1 MIIGFI
7 IVTLLLSSFFSGSE
21 IAFVAANRLR
31 VEVHARRGGFV
42 GRTVKRFIDH
52 PTTLLT
58 TTLVGNNVALVV
70 YATLFAIFLVPPLEA
85 FFAAS
90 FGLQASSLEITV
102 LVTQTI
108 AASTIVLFLGEII
121 PKSILREV
129 ANSAVFALAVPLR
142 ITYFLLLPLIKISQW
157 SALLLMKVFRANEE
171 SYGEFMRRD
180 FEIMIEEGKL
190 SGDLDLDKE
199 EATLLSNVFA
209 MASIKVKESMV
220 PRTDI
225 VAVEVGTSTKDLL
238 DTFVASGHSKLPVYE
253 ENIDNIVGVAFAYDL
268 FDEPASLQDMMRPAT
283 FIPESKLSKHLL
295 QEFLQSKTS
304 IAIVID
310 EYGGTAG
317 LATTED
323 LLEELFGDIQ
333 DEFDDEDLMLQT
345 LDEDTVLAS
354 GRIEVDELAEE
365 TGFLLP
371 EGDYETVAGY
381 LLDRLGTI
389 PKTRDEFE
397 LDGFRIV
404 VLQAS
409 ANRVDLV
416 RLHRLAEQDSVR
428 SPKT

>member
-1 MIIGFI
+1 LIIGLI
-7 IVTLLLSSFFSGSE
+7 ILTLLLSSFFSGSE

-42 GRTVKRFIDH
+42 GKTVRRFIDN
-52 PTTLLT
+52 PATLLT
-58 TTLVGNNVALVV
+58 TTLVGNNICLVV
-70 YATLFAIFLVPPLEA
+70 YATLFAIFFVPPLEA
-85 FFAAS
+85 FISGS
-90 FGLQASSLEITV
+90 FGLQTSSLEIAV
-102 LVTQTI
+102 LITQTI
-108 AASTIVLFLGEII
+108 IASTIVLFVGEII
-121 PKSILREV
+121 PKSVLREV
-129 ANSAVFALAVPLR
+129 ANSAVFVLAVPLR
-142 ITYFLLLPLIKISQW
+142 ITYFLLLPLIKVSQW
-157 SALLLMKVFRANEE
+157 SALVLMKIFRASEE

-190 SGDLDLDKE
+190 SGDLDLAEDE
-199 EATLLSNVFA
+199 TTLLSNVFA
-209 MASIKVKESMV
+209 MASIKVRESMV

-225 VAVEVGTSTKDLL
+225 VAVEVGTSTEDLL
-238 DTFVASGHSKLPVYE
+238 NAFVASGHSKLPVYK

-268 FDEPASLQDMMRPAT
+268 FDEPSSLKEMMRPAT
-283 FIPESKLSKHLL
+283 FVPESKLSKHLL

-333 DEFDDEDLMLQT
+333 DEFDDEDLMLRV
-345 LDEDTVLAS
+345 LDENTVLAS

-365 TGFLLP
+365 TNIVLP
-371 EGDYETVAGY
+371 DGDYETVAGY

-416 RLHRLAEQDSVR
+416 RLHRLVEQDSPQG
-428 SPKT
+428 PKT